1 MNPPRSSYAAYVAH
15 RLTSFLFVATI
26 VIALGMTADTVT
38 GGGRDVGFAARAP
51 LNDRLIPT
59 GVDAINQRTT
69 ISVKHPTA
77 HQQRLAL
84 VADLLPLLLALPVLW
99 LLRGVA
105 GSVRDGDPFGARNV
119 RRLRAIGVLLIV
131 GVPALHYVT
140 AALQSAVADPYLSSP
155 SQPFSE
161 QRLLPPDHPLFF
173 PTTALLCGLGAFVLA
188 QVFAHGVRLRE
199 DVDATI

>member
-1 MNPPRSSYAAYVAH
+1 MRSLRPADAATVMH

-26 VIALGMTADTVT
+26 IIGLAMTADTVI
-38 GGGRDVGFAARAP
+38 GGGRDVSFPAYAP
-51 LNDRLIPT
+51 LNDRLIPK
-59 GVDAINQRTT
+59 GVDAIDPRTT
-69 ISVKHPTA
+69 ISIKHPTA
-77 HQQRLAL
+77 REYRLAL
-84 VADLLPLLLALPVLW
+84 AADLLPLLLALPVLW

-119 RRLRAIGVLLIV
+119 RRLRAIGVLLVV
-131 GVPALHYVT
+131 GVPALQYAT
-140 AALQSAVADPYLSSP
+140 AALQSAMADPYLSSP
-155 SQPFSE
+155 FEPFSR
-161 QRLLPPDHPLFF
+161 QRLLPVDDRLYF